1 MPTVHAN
8 PEYQMQIKLPA
19 PPDYPTEVVPDEYT
33 AVIHGTFESRKQDLL
48 AHIQRNP
55 APNNTKMAYYELA
68 RWAAGG
74 APHEGVFH
82 AAMDFIDARK
92 DCSDFV
98 LHSILRLLYQFDEE
112 DQRSKIKDSPQQSIF
127 NLQSLF
133 SRAQTT
139 VLNFKYWPEEAG
151 VDSMC
156 FWTEN
161 HHILFTSAAYLAGQL
176 YPDAV
181 FANSGQTGKEK
192 MEKAHQRILRWLDFR
207 FYTGFNEWLSH
218 VYYDE
223 DITALLSLVDFC
235 QDDEIVRKSTMI
247 LDLLLLDMALNSFKG
262 VFGSTHGR
270 SYENTKKWASNEGTI
285 DITKL
290 MFGMG
295 QYSGFDNMSAINLA
309 LSTNYTMPP
318 VIEAIAHDLARP
330 EMETKQRASIKLA
343 EAEKWG
349 IFKDGEAQPF
359 PFEDA
364 MFLLQFEAY
373 IHPRTV
379 NSFLSMLDEYRWWE
393 NGFFYEFEPY
403 KKVLPLMRTLHIT
416 KPFARYFE
424 WDFCRNTRE
433 EVNTYTYR
441 TPDYMLSCAQ
451 DYRPGMGGDQHQIW
465 QATLGADAV
474 CFTTHPAKVQGV
486 SPNYWA
492 GSGQLPR
499 AVQHKNV
506 VICIYN
512 LHRKP
517 ALNVPTK
524 LFYTHAW
531 FPKDQFDE
539 VVEKQEWLFARKGDG
554 YLALRSQ
561 RPFYWKTGNPED
573 YHTDLIANDA
583 EDVNRELVAPG
594 DSNIWI
600 CEMGRRDVDG
610 EFGEFVERVATA
622 VIQFNGVNVSY
633 HSPSQGRLEFG
644 WKAPF
649 TQNGQPIQVYGY
661 PRYDNPYVQAEF
673 APDEIVVNAGDNY
686 LKLDWPSMTRDLEKP
701 T

>member
-19 PPDYPTEVVPDEYT
+19 PPDYPTEKITDAYT
-33 AVIHGTFESRKQDLL
+33 AVSSGTFETRKQDLL
-48 AHIQRNP
+48 NHIRRNP

-74 APHEGVFH
+74 TPHEGVFH
-82 AAMDFIDARK
+82 AALDFIDARK

-98 LHSILRLLYQFDEE
+98 MHSILRILYQFD
-112 DQRSKIKDSPQQSIF
+112 QRRPVPSSAEVDAEAQRKKSADNI
-127 NLQSLF
+127 F
-133 SRAQTT
+133 SRAKTT
-139 VLNFKYWPEEAG
+139 VLNFKYWPEESGA
-151 VDSMC
+151 DSMC

-161 HHILFTSAAYLAGQL
+161 HHILFASAAYLAGQL
-176 YPDAV
+176 YPEAV
-181 FANSGQTGKEK
+181 FTNSGQTGAEK
-192 MEKAHQRILRWLDFR
+192 MAINRPRILRWLDIR
-207 FYTGFNEWLSH
+207 FHTGFNEWLSH

-235 QDDEIVRKSTMI
+235 DDEEIARKSTMI
-247 LDLLLLDMALNSFKG
+247 IDLLLLDMALNSFKG

-270 SYENTKKWASNEGTI
+270 SYENTKKWASNEATI

-295 QYSGFDNMSAINLA
+295 QYSGFDNMSAITLA
-309 LSTNYTMPP
+309 LSPNYKMPP
-318 VIEAIAHDLARP
+318 VIETIAQDVQRP
-330 EMETKQRASIKLA
+330 EMETKQRASINLA

-349 IFKDGEAQPF
+349 IFKDGEDQPF
-359 PFEDA
+359 PFEDG

-379 NSFLSMLDEYRWWE
+379 NTFLRMLEGYRWWE
-393 NGFFYEFEPY
+393 NGFFYEFETF
-403 KKVLPLMRTLHIT
+403 KKVLPLMRTLRLT

-451 DYRPGMGGDQHQIW
+451 DYRRGMGGDQHQIW

-474 CFTTHPAKVQGV
+474 CFTTHPAKVDGV
-486 SPNYWA
+486 TPNYWA

-499 AVQHKNV
+499 AVQFKNV
-506 VICIYN
+506 LICIYN
-512 LHRKP
+512 LHKKP
-517 ALNVPTK
+517 ALYVPTK

-531 FPKDQFDE
+531 LPRDQFDE
-539 VVEKQEWLFARKGDG
+539 VVEVNQWVFARKGDG

-573 YHTDLIANDA
+573 YHTNLITNDA

-594 DSNIWI
+594 ESNIWI
-600 CEMGRRDVDG
+600 CEMGRQETDG
-610 EFGEFVERVATA
+610 EFAEFVKRVATA

-633 HSPSQGRLEFG
+633 QSPSQGRLEFG
-644 WKAPF
+644 WRMPF
-649 TQNGQPIQVYGY
+649 TKNGQPIQVHDY
-661 PRYDNPYVQAEF
+661 PRYDNPYVKAEF
-673 APDEIVVNAGDNY
+673 AAEEIVVSSGEE
-686 LKLDWPSMTRDLEKP
+686 KLSLNWIKEERLIV
-701 T
+701 

>member
-1 MPTVHAN
+1 MTTVHAN
-8 PEYQMQIKLPA
+8 PEYMMQVKLPD
-19 PPDYPTEVVPDEYT
+19 PTDYPIEATPDEYT
-33 AVIHGTFESRKQDLL
+33 AVIHGTFQTRKQDLL
-48 AHIQRNP
+48 AHIKRNP

-74 APHEGVFH
+74 QAHEGIFH

-92 DCSDFV
+92 DCADFV
-98 LHSILRLLYQFDEE
+98 MHSILRLLYQFDDE
-112 DQRSKIKDSPQQSIF
+112 DQRVMLEDSPRQPILNF
-127 NLQSLF
+127 ESLF
-133 SRAQTT
+133 SCAKTT
-139 VLNFKYWPEEAG
+139 VLNFKYWPDEPG

-156 FWTEN
+156 YWTEN

-176 YPDAV
+176 YPDET
-181 FANSGQTGKEK
+181 FANSGQTGREK
-192 MEKAHQRILRWLDFR
+192 MKISRKRILRWLDFR
-207 FYTGFNEWLSH
+207 FHTGFNEWLSH

-223 DITALLSLVDFC
+223 DLTALLSLVDFC
-235 QDDEIVRKSTMI
+235 ADEEIVRKSTMI
-247 LDLLLLDMALNSFKG
+247 IDLLLLDMALNSFKG

-270 SYENTKKWASNEGTI
+270 SYENSKKWASNEGTI
-285 DITKL
+285 DISKL
-290 MFGMG
+290 LFGMG

-309 LSTNYTMPP
+309 LSTNYKMPA
-318 VIEAIAHDLARP
+318 VIEAIAHDVQRS
-330 EMETKQRASIKLA
+330 EMETRQRASINLS
-343 EAEKWG
+343 EAETWG
-349 IFKDGEAQPF
+349 IFKDGEEQPF
-359 PFEDA
+359 PYEDA
-364 MFLLQFEAY
+364 MFLLQFESY

-379 NSFLSMLDEYRWWE
+379 NTFLKMLEDYRWWE

-403 KKVLPLMRTLHIT
+403 KKVLPLMRSLRIT

-451 DYRPGMGGDQHQIW
+451 DYRPGFGGDQHQIW

-474 CFTTHPAKVQGV
+474 CFTTHPGKVEGV
-486 SPNYWA
+486 SPNYWT

-506 VICIYN
+506 VICCYN

-539 VVEKQEWLFARKGDG
+539 VIEKNEWVFARKGDG

-561 RPFYWKTGNPED
+561 WPFYWKTGNPAD
-573 YHTDLIANDA
+573 YHTDLILNAP
-583 EDVNRELVAPG
+583 EDVNREMVVPG
-594 DSNIWI
+594 ESNIWI
-600 CEMGRRDVDG
+600 CEMGRRGVDG
-610 EFGEFVERVATA
+610 EFGEFVEKVATA
-622 VIQFNGVNVSY
+622 VLQFDGLKVTY
-633 HSPSQGRLEFG
+633 ESPSQGCLEFG
-644 WKAPF
+644 WQSPF
-649 TQNGQPIQVYGY
+649 TQNSQPIQVHDY
-661 PRYDNPYVQAEF
+661 PRYNNPYVQAEF
-673 APDEIVVNAGDNY
+673 APDEINISCGDQQLRLNW
-686 LKLDWPSMTRDLEKP
+686 KREERTIV
-701 T
+701 